1 MTSDTV
7 DDTYLK
13 IRSMEI
19 RGAGR
24 IARAAAEALKKRAL
38 EASASTAP
46 ELFRELASDGQR
58 LKEAR
63 PTAVSLPNS
72 VNFVLTGA
80 SKGLERGLSLGEF
93 RELVVRL
100 CDEFIERS
108 TNAVAVIGEIGS
120 RRIVDGDIVLT
131 HCNSEAAIHVLLTAH
146 NQNKA
151 FKVIVTE
158 TRPRYQGR
166 ITSAILAKEG
176 IDVTLIPDS
185 ACRLYM
191 HEVDKVVVGADAIAS
206 NGAVVNKIGTSTI
219 ALVAHETRTRFYV
232 AAETYKLSPKT
243 LLGELVEIE
252 ERSPYEVVSERWL
265 KKNRGIKVR
274 NPAFDVTPAEYI
286 DLIITEQGVFPPQ
299 GIVFLMKEL
308 YPEPSKVDWR

>member
-1 MTSDTV
+1 V
-7 DDTYLK
+7 EDTYQRIK
-13 IRSMEI
+13 GMEV

-24 IARAAAEALKKRAL
+24 IARAAAEALKSSVQSS
-38 EASASTAP
+38 SASSP
-46 ELFRELASDGQR
+46 VELYRELVASGKR

-72 VNFVLTGA
+72 VNYVLTGA
-80 SKGLERGLSLGEF
+80 AKGLERGLDVASMK
-93 RELVVRL
+93 RLVVRL

-108 TNAVAVIGEIGS
+108 LNAVSSIGEIGAK
-120 RRIVDGDIVLT
+120 RIVEGDVVLT
-131 HCNSEAAIHVLLTAH
+131 HCNSEAAIRVLLSAH
-146 NQNKA
+146 RQGK
-151 FKVIVTE
+151 KVQVIVTE
-158 TRPRYQGR
+158 TRPRFQGR
-166 ITSAILAKEG
+166 ITASILNREG
-176 IDVTLIPDS
+176 MDVTLIPDS

-252 ERSPYEVVSERWL
+252 HRSKREVVSEKWL
-265 KKNRGIKVR
+265 KENRGVKVK
-274 NPAFDVTPAEYI
+274 NPAFDVTPPEYI
-286 DLIITEQGVFPPQ
+286 DLIITEMGVFPPQ

-308 YPEPSKVDWR
+308 YPEPTTPDWHD